1 MFEVLNDFIEK
12 EHKDLLYKAGETY
25 PKAGFEADPKRV
37 EYLQSNKNV
46 YKKAFLGPELTKETK
61 EKAPKEHIKVETNAE
76 VLTSSSDENEDKED
90 KEKPKRTTKKETNK

>member
-25 PKAGFEADPKRV
+25 PKAGFKADPKRV
-37 EYLQSNKNV
+37 GYLQSNENI
-46 YKKAFLGPELTKETK
+46 YNKAFLGPELEKEK
-61 EKAPKEHIKVETNAE
+61 NKAPKEPVKDE
-76 VLTSSSDENEDKED
+76 TSSEDLSPAADENEDKED